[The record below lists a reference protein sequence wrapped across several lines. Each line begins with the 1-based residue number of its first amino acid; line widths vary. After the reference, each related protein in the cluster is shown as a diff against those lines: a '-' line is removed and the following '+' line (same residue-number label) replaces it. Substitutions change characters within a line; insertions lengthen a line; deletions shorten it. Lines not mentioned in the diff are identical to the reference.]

1 MFIMSFEFFIGSRY
15 LRTKQKQTFI
25 SLITILSIAGVT
37 VGVMALI
44 VVIAVMAG
52 FESDLKSRILGVES
66 HIVIMR
72 NSGPFS
78 DYRNILEHVENT
90 DGVEAATP
98 FINTQIILRSSLS
111 VSGAVLRG
119 IDPDS
124 ADRVI
129 KNLDKVSLKNLKE
142 TDQRESTS
150 ISMPA
155 IILGKQLAKNLGVMH
170 GDPVYLIS
178 PKGMVSPIGHIPTMK
193 QFKVA
198 GLFES
203 GMYEYDRS
211 LAYIHIKDAQKIL
224 RMGDSVNGIEVRVND
239 IYNAGNIAGKIVKGL
254 GFQYWARDWMQ
265 MNQNLFSALKL
276 EKTVMFIILALIVL
290 VAAFNIASTL
300 IMMVMEKTK
309 DIAILK
315 AMGATDKS
323 IRKIFV
329 FKGIAI
335 GSIGTILGV
344 CLGFIL
350 CTVLKYYQFIELPG
364 DVYYITTLPVK
375 LELLDVVMIASAAMA
390 ISFLATLYPAR
401 QASKLDPVEA
411 IRYG

>member
-1 MFIMSFEFFIGSRY
+1 MSFEFFVGSRY
-15 LRTKQKQTFI
+15 LRTKQKQAFI
-25 SLITILSIAGVT
+25 SLITVLSIAGVT

-44 VVIAVMAG
+44 VVIAVMTG
-52 FESDLKSRILGVES
+52 FEYDLKSRILGVES

-72 NSGPFS
+72 HNVPFS

-98 FINTQIILRSSLS
+98 FINSQVILRSSLS

-150 ISMPA
+150 ISMPT
-155 IILGKQLAKNLGVMH
+155 IILGKELAKNLGVMQ
-170 GDPVYLIS
+170 GDPVHLIS
-178 PKGMVSPIGHIPTMK
+178 PRGIISPIGHIPAMK
-193 QFKVA
+193 RFKVA

-224 RMGDSVNGIEVRVND
+224 RMGDSVSGIEVRVND
-239 IYNAGNIAGKIVKGL
+239 IYNAENIAGRIVKEL

-329 FKGIAI
+329 FKGIVI

-375 LELLDVVMIASAAMA
+375 LELLDVVIIASAAMA
-390 ISFLATLYPAR
+390 ISFLSTLYPAR

-411 IRYG
+411 LRYG

>member
-1 MFIMSFEFFIGSRY
+1 MSFEFFIGSRY

-72 NSGPFS
+72 HNGPFS
-78 DYRNILEHVENT
+78 DYRNMLEHVENT
-90 DGVEAATP
+90 EGVEAATP
-98 FINTQIILRSSLS
+98 FINSQVILRSSLS
-111 VSGAVLRG
+111 LSGAVLRG

-124 ADRVI
+124 ADKVI

-150 ISMPA
+150 IAMPA
-155 IILGKQLAKNLGVMH
+155 IILGKELAKNLGVMQ

-178 PKGMVSPIGHIPTMK
+178 PMGMISPIGHMPTMK
-193 QFKVA
+193 RFKVA

-203 GMYEYDRS
+203 GMYEYDRTLS
-211 LAYIHIKDAQKIL
+211 YIHIKDAQKIL

-239 IYNAGNIAGKIVKGL
+239 IYNAGNIAGRIVKGL

-290 VAAFNIASTL
+290 VAAFNIASSL

-323 IRKIFV
+323 IKKIFV
-329 FKGIAI
+329 FKGIVI

-344 CLGFIL
+344 TLGFIL

-375 LELLDVVMIASAAMA
+375 LKLLDVVMIASATMA

>member
-1 MFIMSFEFFIGSRY
+1 MMSFEFFIGSRY
-15 LRTKQKQTFI
+15 LRAKQKQAFI

-44 VVIAVMAG
+44 VVIAVMTG
-52 FESDLKSRILGVES
+52 FEYDLKSRILGVES

-72 NSGPFS
+72 HNGPFS
-78 DYRNILEHVENT
+78 DYCNILEHVENT

-98 FINTQIILRSSLS
+98 FINSQVILRSSLS
-111 VSGAVLRG
+111 LSGAVLRG

-142 TDQRESTS
+142 TDQRKSTS
-150 ISMPA
+150 ITMPA
-155 IILGKQLAKNLGVMH
+155 IILGKELAKNLGVMQ
-170 GDPVYLIS
+170 GDPVHLIS
-178 PKGMVSPIGHIPTMK
+178 PRGMISPIGHIPTMK
-193 QFKVA
+193 RFKVA
-198 GLFES
+198 DLFES
-203 GMYEYDRS
+203 GMYEYDRT
-211 LAYIHIKDAQKIL
+211 LAYINIKDAQKIL

-239 IYNAGNIAGKIVKGL
+239 IYNAGNIAGRIVKGL

-329 FKGIAI
+329 FKGIVI
-335 GSIGTILGV
+335 GSIGTIFGV
-344 CLGFIL
+344 CLGLIL

>member
-1 MFIMSFEFFIGSRY
+1 MSFEFFIGSRY
-15 LRTKQKQTFI
+15 LRTKQKQAFI
-25 SLITILSIAGVT
+25 SLITVLSIAGVT

-44 VVIAVMAG
+44 VVIAVMTG
-52 FESDLKSRILGVES
+52 FEYDLKSRILGVES

-72 NSGPFS
+72 NNGPFS
-78 DYRNILEHVENT
+78 DYRNILERVENT

-98 FINTQIILRSSLS
+98 FINSQVILRSSLS
-111 VSGAVLRG
+111 LSGAVLRG

-142 TDQRESTS
+142 TDQRKSTS
-150 ISMPA
+150 IAMPA
-155 IILGKQLAKNLGVMH
+155 IILGKELAKNLGVMQ

-178 PKGMVSPIGHIPTMK
+178 PRGMISPIGHIPTMK
-193 QFKVA
+193 RFKVA

-211 LAYIHIKDAQKIL
+211 LAYMHIKDAQKIL

-239 IYNAGNIAGKIVKGL
+239 IYNARNIAGRIVKKL

-315 AMGATDKS
+315 AMGATNKS

-329 FKGIAI
+329 FKGIVI
-335 GSIGTILGV
+335 GSIGTIFGV

-375 LELLDVVMIASAAMA
+375 LELLDVVIIASATMA